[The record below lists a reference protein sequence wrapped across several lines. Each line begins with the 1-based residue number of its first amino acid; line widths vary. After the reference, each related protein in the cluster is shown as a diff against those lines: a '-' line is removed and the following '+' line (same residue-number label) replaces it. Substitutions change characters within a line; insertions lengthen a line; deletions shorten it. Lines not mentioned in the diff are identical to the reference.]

1 MHRVIKKKKT
11 NKLKNRPCLGAHGL
25 QAETVSRLAVPV
37 TLIKDRM
44 FSGFSSLPMLRS
56 TQSQGSFL
64 GSCLFTVHTWDDYVY
79 SMVSS
84 DAAA

>member
-1 MHRVIKKKKT
+1 MRRVIKKKKT

-25 QAETVSRLAVPV
+25 PGRDVSRLAVPV
-37 TLIKDRM
+37 TLIKDPIC
-44 FSGFSSLPMLRS
+44 FQASLRVLHS